1 MRTAD
6 HNDEKLSHTKCCNLL
21 KNGRAEWSLHNLP
34 PNIQKLKF
42 YVNSVYIH
50 HDFIKPNSVERRE
63 YQYNIAN
70 SAANANTLVVL
81 PTGMGKTIIALL
93 VIAKELKKN
102 NKILFLAPTKPL
114 VNQHAQS
121 LTNLL
126 TLDDTVAIF
135 NGEVPPE
142 KRIELWNNKRIIV
155 STPQVIENDL
165 IARRYD
171 LTKTSLI
178 IFDEVH
184 RASGNYSYVFI
195 ADMFKRQQNER
206 HCLGM
211 TASPGNNLSEILDV
225 CKNLEITNIEIRTK
239 TDPDVRPYVYNLD
252 IKWRDIPLPP
262 EFNYTLQLLRKALA
276 ERLNILKNIG
286 VLDSASLALINRKKL
301 LKVQEKIQLELSSN
315 PNPSQ
320 TLFKAAS
327 VQNAALKLA
336 HAIELLQTQ
345 GVNALINYFSRMI
358 TEASSKGGSKASR
371 DIMKDPNVL
380 EAIAYIKSLKIEHPK
395 IQEIITIVKEQLTLK
410 KESKIIVFTHYRDT
424 SLYVLK
430 QLEKISIARPVRFIG
445 QARREND
452 KGLTQKE
459 QIDII
464 AKFKKDEYNILI
476 ATSVAEEGLDIP
488 STDLVVFYE
497 PIPSEIRTIQRKG
510 RTARQM
516 AGKVIILITKGTP
529 DEAYYWSSR
538 QKERK
543 MHSELEILRTSL
555 RKKLQNPTAIYKNT
569 LPQKNQKKLDE
580 YSKKTSTK
588 IIVDHRES
596 RSPVMRFLT
605 QKDIIVEPQ
614 QLDVGDYIISS
625 RIGIERKTVDDFL
638 GSLIEGKLFVQMK
651 NLRATYSRPLLLIEG
666 DGLLTKRNMSHNAI
680 FGSFV
685 AIIVDFGIPIITTRS
700 SQETADFLAVM
711 AQREQKEGDRAV
723 AIRGEKTARTIS
735 EQQQFFVEGLP
746 NISAVLA
753 QRLLQHF
760 GSIRSLANASEED
773 LCQIQGIGKNI
784 AANIIKILNA
794 EYLKD

>member
-1 MRTAD
+1 
-6 HNDEKLSHTKCCNLL
+6 
-21 KNGRAEWSLHNLP
+21 
-34 PNIQKLKF
+34 
-42 YVNSVYIH
+42 VYIQ

-70 SAANANTLVVL
+70 SAANASTLVVL

-93 VIAKELKKN
+93 VIAKELVKN
-102 NKILFLAPTKPL
+102 NKILFLSPTKPL
-114 VNQHAQS
+114 VNQHAQT
-121 LTNLL
+121 LTDLL
-126 TLDDTVAIF
+126 TLDDTVAVF
-135 NGEVPPE
+135 TGEVPPE
-142 KRIELWNNKRIIV
+142 KRIELWNSKRIIV

-171 LTKTSLI
+171 LAKTSRI
-178 IFDEVH
+178 IFDEAH
-184 RASGNYSYVFI
+184 RAAGNYSYVFI
-195 ADMFKRQQNER
+195 ADMFKKQQSER
-206 HCLGM
+206 RCLGM
-211 TASPGNNLSEILDV
+211 TASPGNNLSEILEV

-239 TDPDVRPYVYNLD
+239 IDQDVRPYVHDLD
-252 IKWRDIPLPP
+252 IKWREIPLPP

-276 ERLNILKNIG
+276 ERLSILKNIG

-301 LKVQEKIQLELSSN
+301 LEVQQKIQLALRSN
-315 PNPSQ
+315 PQPSQ

-327 VQNAALKLA
+327 AQNAAMKLA

-345 GVNALINYFSRMI
+345 GVNALSNYVSRMA
-358 TEASSKGGSKASR
+358 TEAGSKGGSKASR

-380 EAIAYIKSLKIEHPK
+380 EAIAYVKSLKIEHPK
-395 IQEIITIVKEQLTLK
+395 IQEIVTIVTEQLTLK

-430 QLEKISIARPVRFIG
+430 QLEKIPIAKPVRFIG
-445 QARREND
+445 QAGKEND

-464 AKFKKDEYNILI
+464 RRFKKDEYNVLI

-497 PIPSEIRTIQRKG
+497 PVPSEIRTIQRKG

-516 AGKVIILITKGTP
+516 AGKVIILIAKGTP

-538 QKERK
+538 QKERR
-543 MHSELEILRTSL
+543 MHSELEILRTAL
-555 RKKLQNPTAIYKNT
+555 RKKLQDPAAVYQTA
-569 LPQKNQKKLDE
+569 LHQENQKKLDE
-580 YSKKTSTK
+580 YSKKTNVK

-596 RSPVMRFLT
+596 RSPVMRFLS

-625 RIGIERKTVDDFL
+625 RIGVERKTVDDFL
-638 GSLIEGKLFVQMK
+638 NSLIDGKLFVQMK
-651 NLRATYSRPLLLIEG
+651 NLRTTYSRPLLLVEG
-666 DGLLTKRNMSHNAI
+666 DGLLTKRNISHNAI

-685 AIIVDFGIPIITTRS
+685 SIIVDFGIPIITTHTP
-700 SQETADFLAVM
+700 QETADFLAVM
-711 AQREQKEGDRAV
+711 AHREQKEGDKAI
-723 AIRGEKTARTIS
+723 AIRGEKTAKTIS
-735 EQQQFFVEGLP
+735 EHQQFLVEGLP

-760 GSIRSLANASEED
+760 GSIRSLANASEDD

-784 AANIIKILNA
+784 AADILKILNA

>member
-1 MRTAD
+1 M
-6 HNDEKLSHTKCCNLL
+6 
-21 KNGRAEWSLHNLP
+21 
-34 PNIQKLKF
+34 
-42 YVNSVYIH
+42 YVQ

-70 SAANANTLVVL
+70 SAANASTLVVL

-93 VIAKELKKN
+93 VIAKELAKN
-102 NKILFLAPTKPL
+102 NNNILFLSPTKPL

-121 LTNLL
+121 LTDLL
-126 TLDDTVAIF
+126 TLDDTVAVFTGI
-135 NGEVPPE
+135 VPPK

-171 LTKTSLI
+171 LSKTSRI
-178 IFDEVH
+178 IFDEAH
-184 RASGNYSYVFI
+184 RAAGNYSYVFI
-195 ADMFKRQQNER
+195 ADMFKKQQSER
-206 HCLGM
+206 RCLGM
-211 TASPGNNLSEILDV
+211 TASPGNNLSEILEV

-239 TDPDVRPYVYNLD
+239 IDQDVRPYVHDLD

-276 ERLNILKNIG
+276 ERLSTLKNIG

-301 LKVQEKIQLELSSN
+301 LEVQQKIQLELRSN
-315 PNPSQ
+315 PQPSQ

-327 VQNAALKLA
+327 AQNAAMKLA

-345 GVNALINYFSRMI
+345 GVNALSSYVSRMAI
-358 TEASSKGGSKASR
+358 EASSKGGSKASR

-380 EAIAYIKSLKIEHPK
+380 EAIAYVKALKIEHPK
-395 IQEIITIVKEQLTLK
+395 IQEIVTIVKEQLTLK

-430 QLEKISIARPVRFIG
+430 QLEKIPIAKPVRFIG
-445 QARREND
+445 QAGKEND

-464 AKFKKDEYNILI
+464 RRFKKDEYNVLI

-497 PIPSEIRTIQRKG
+497 PVPSEIRTIQRKG

-516 AGKVIILITKGTP
+516 AGKVIILIAKGTP

-538 QKERK
+538 QKERR
-543 MHSELEILRTSL
+543 MHSELEILRTAL
-555 RKKLQNPTAIYKNT
+555 RKKLQDPAAVYQTA
-569 LPQKNQKKLDE
+569 LHQENQKKLDE
-580 YSKKTSTK
+580 YSKKTNVK

-596 RSPVMRFLT
+596 RSPVMRFLS

-625 RIGIERKTVDDFL
+625 RIGVERKTVDDFL
-638 GSLIEGKLFVQMK
+638 NSLIEGKLFVQMK
-651 NLRATYSRPLLLIEG
+651 NLRTTYSRPLLLVEG
-666 DGLLTKRNMSHNAI
+666 DGILTKRNISHNAI

-685 AIIVDFGIPIITTRS
+685 SIIVDFGIPIISTHTP
-700 SQETADFLAVM
+700 QETADFLAVM
-711 AQREQKEGDRAV
+711 AHREQKEGDKAI
-723 AIRGEKTARTIS
+723 AIRGEKTAKTIS
-735 EQQQFFVEGLP
+735 EHQQFLVEGLP

-760 GSIRSLANASEED
+760 GSIRSLANASEDD

-784 AANIIKILNA
+784 AADILKILNA

>member
-1 MRTAD
+1 M
-6 HNDEKLSHTKCCNLL
+6 
-21 KNGRAEWSLHNLP
+21 
-34 PNIQKLKF
+34 
-42 YVNSVYIH
+42 YVQ

-70 SAANANTLVVL
+70 SAANASTLVVL

-93 VIAKELKKN
+93 VIAKELAKN
-102 NKILFLAPTKPL
+102 NNNILFLSPTKPL

-121 LTNLL
+121 LTDLL
-126 TLDDTVAIF
+126 TLDDTVAVF
-135 NGEVPPE
+135 TGEVPPK
-142 KRIELWNNKRIIV
+142 KRIELWNSKRIIV

-171 LTKTSLI
+171 LSKTSRI
-178 IFDEVH
+178 IFDEAH
-184 RASGNYSYVFI
+184 RAAGNYSYVFI
-195 ADMFKRQQNER
+195 ADMFKKQQSER
-206 HCLGM
+206 RCLGM
-211 TASPGNNLSEILDV
+211 TASPGNNLSEILEV

-239 TDPDVRPYVYNLD
+239 IDQDVRPYVHDLD

-276 ERLNILKNIG
+276 ERLSTLKNIG

-301 LKVQEKIQLELSSN
+301 LEVQQKIQLELRSN
-315 PNPSQ
+315 PQPSQ

-327 VQNAALKLA
+327 AQNAAMKLA

-345 GVNALINYFSRMI
+345 GVNALSSYVSRMA

-380 EAIAYIKSLKIEHPK
+380 EAIAYVKALKIEHPK
-395 IQEIITIVKEQLTLK
+395 IQEIVTIVKEQLTLK

-430 QLEKISIARPVRFIG
+430 QLEKIPIAKPVRFIG
-445 QARREND
+445 QAGKEND

-464 AKFKKDEYNILI
+464 RRFKKDEYNVLI

-497 PIPSEIRTIQRKG
+497 PVPSEIRTIQRKG

-516 AGKVIILITKGTP
+516 AGKVIILIAKGTP

-538 QKERK
+538 QKERR
-543 MHSELEILRTSL
+543 MHSELEILRTAL
-555 RKKLQNPTAIYKNT
+555 RKKLQDPAAVYQTA
-569 LPQKNQKKLDE
+569 LHQENQKKLDE
-580 YSKKTSTK
+580 YSKKTNVK

-596 RSPVMRFLT
+596 RSPVMRFLS

-625 RIGIERKTVDDFL
+625 RIGVERKTVDDFL
-638 GSLIEGKLFVQMK
+638 NSLIEGKLFVQMK
-651 NLRATYSRPLLLIEG
+651 NLRTTYSRPLLLVEG
-666 DGLLTKRNMSHNAI
+666 DGLLTKRNISHNAI

-685 AIIVDFGIPIITTRS
+685 SIIVDFGIPIISTHTP
-700 SQETADFLAVM
+700 QETADFLAVM
-711 AQREQKEGDRAV
+711 AHREQKEGDKAI
-723 AIRGEKTARTIS
+723 AIRGEKTAKTIS
-735 EQQQFFVEGLP
+735 EHQQFLVEGLP

-760 GSIRSLANASEED
+760 GSIRSLANASEDD

-784 AANIIKILNA
+784 AADILKILNA

>member
-1 MRTAD
+1 
-6 HNDEKLSHTKCCNLL
+6 
-21 KNGRAEWSLHNLP
+21 
-34 PNIQKLKF
+34 
-42 YVNSVYIH
+42 VYIQ

-70 SAANANTLVVL
+70 SAANASTLVVI

-93 VIAKELKKN
+93 VIAKELAKN
-102 NKILFLAPTKPL
+102 NNNILFLAPTKPL

-121 LTNLL
+121 LTDLL
-126 TLDDTVAIF
+126 TLDDAVAVF
-135 NGEVPPE
+135 TGEVPPE
-142 KRIELWNNKRIIV
+142 KRIELWNSKRVIV

-171 LTKTSLI
+171 LAKTSRI
-178 IFDEVH
+178 IFDEAH
-184 RASGNYSYVFI
+184 RAAGNYSYVFI
-195 ADMFKRQQNER
+195 ADMFKKQQSER
-206 HCLGM
+206 RCLGM
-211 TASPGNNLSEILDV
+211 TASPGNNLSEILEV

-239 TDPDVRPYVYNLD
+239 IDKDVRPYVHDLD
-252 IKWRDIPLPP
+252 IKWRDILLPP

-276 ERLNILKNIG
+276 ERLSILKNIG

-301 LKVQEKIQLELSSN
+301 LEVQQKIQLELRSN
-315 PNPSQ
+315 PQPSQ

-327 VQNAALKLA
+327 AQNAAMKLA

-345 GVNALINYFSRMI
+345 GVNALSNYVSRMA

-380 EAIAYIKSLKIEHPK
+380 EAIAYVKALKIEHPK
-395 IQEIITIVKEQLTLK
+395 IQEIVTIVKEQLTLK

-430 QLEKISIARPVRFIG
+430 QLEKIPIAKPVRFIG
-445 QARREND
+445 QAGKEND

-464 AKFKKDEYNILI
+464 RRFKKDEYNVLI

-497 PIPSEIRTIQRKG
+497 PVPSEIRTIQRKG

-516 AGKVIILITKGTP
+516 AGKVIILIAKGTP

-538 QKERK
+538 QKERR
-543 MHSELEILRTSL
+543 MHSELEILRTAL
-555 RKKLQNPTAIYKNT
+555 RKKLQDPAAVYQTA
-569 LPQKNQKKLDE
+569 LHQENQKKLDE
-580 YSKKTSTK
+580 YSKKTGIK

-596 RSPVMRFLT
+596 RSPVMRFLS

-625 RIGIERKTVDDFL
+625 RIGVERKTVDDFL
-638 GSLIEGKLFVQMK
+638 NSLIEGKLFVQMK
-651 NLRATYSRPLLLIEG
+651 NLRTTYSRPLLLVEG
-666 DGLLTKRNMSHNAI
+666 DGLLTKRNISHNAI
-680 FGSFV
+680 FGSLV
-685 AIIVDFGIPIITTRS
+685 SIIVDFGIPIITTHTP
-700 SQETADFLAVM
+700 QETADFLAVM
-711 AQREQKEGDRAV
+711 AHREQKEGDKAI
-723 AIRGEKTARTIS
+723 AIRGEKTAKTIS
-735 EQQQFFVEGLP
+735 EHQQFLVEGLP

-760 GSIRSLANASEED
+760 GSIRSLANASEDD

-784 AANIIKILNA
+784 AADILKILNA

>member
-1 MRTAD
+1 
-6 HNDEKLSHTKCCNLL
+6 
-21 KNGRAEWSLHNLP
+21 
-34 PNIQKLKF
+34 
-42 YVNSVYIH
+42 VYIQ
-50 HDFIKPNSVERRE
+50 HDFIKSNSIERRE

-70 SAANANTLVVL
+70 SAANASTLVVL

-93 VIAKELKKN
+93 VIVKELAKN
-102 NKILFLAPTKPL
+102 NNNILFLSPTKPL
-114 VNQHAQS
+114 VNQHAQT
-121 LTNLL
+121 LTDLL
-126 TLDDTVAIF
+126 TIDDTVAVF
-135 NGEVPPE
+135 TGEVPPE
-142 KRIELWNNKRIIV
+142 KRIELWNSKRIIV

-171 LTKTSLI
+171 LAKTSRI
-178 IFDEVH
+178 IFDEAH
-184 RASGNYSYVFI
+184 RATGNYSYVFI
-195 ADMFKRQQNER
+195 ADMFKKQQSER
-206 HCLGM
+206 CCLGM
-211 TASPGNNLSEILDV
+211 TASPGNNLSEILEV

-239 TDPDVRPYVYNLD
+239 IDQDVRPYVHDLD
-252 IKWRDIPLPP
+252 IKWRDILLPP

-276 ERLNILKNIG
+276 ERLNILKDIG
-286 VLDSASLALINRKKL
+286 VLDSTSIALINRKKL
-301 LKVQEKIQLELSSN
+301 LEIQQKIQLELRSN
-315 PNPSQ
+315 PQPSQ

-327 VQNAALKLA
+327 AQNAAMKLA

-345 GVNALINYFSRMI
+345 GVNALSNYVSRMA

-380 EAIAYIKSLKIEHPK
+380 EAIAYVKALKIEHPK
-395 IQEIITIVKEQLTLK
+395 IQEIVTIVKEQLTLK

-424 SLYVLK
+424 SNYVLK
-430 QLEKISIARPVRFIG
+430 QLEKIPIARPVRFIG
-445 QARREND
+445 QAGKEND

-464 AKFKKDEYNILI
+464 RRFKKDEYNVLI

-497 PIPSEIRTIQRKG
+497 PVPSEIRTIQRKG

-516 AGKVIILITKGTP
+516 AGKVIILIAKGTP

-538 QKERK
+538 QKERR
-543 MHSELEILRTSL
+543 MHSELEILRTAL
-555 RKKLQNPTAIYKNT
+555 RKKLKDPAAVYQTM
-569 LPQKNQKKLDE
+569 LHQENQKKLDE
-580 YSKKTSTK
+580 YSKKMNVK

-596 RSPVMRFLT
+596 RSPVMRFLS

-625 RIGIERKTVDDFL
+625 RIGVERKTVDDFL
-638 GSLIEGKLFVQMK
+638 SSLIEGKLFVQMK
-651 NLRATYSRPLLLIEG
+651 NLRTTYSRPLLLVEG
-666 DGLLTKRNMSHNAI
+666 DGLLTKRNISHNAI

-685 AIIVDFGIPIITTRS
+685 SIIVDFGIPIITTHTP
-700 SQETADFLAVM
+700 QETADFLAVM
-711 AQREQKEGDRAV
+711 AHREQKEGDKAI
-723 AIRGEKTARTIS
+723 AIRGEKTAKTIS
-735 EQQQFFVEGLP
+735 EHQQFLVEGLP

-760 GSIRSLANASEED
+760 GSIRSLANASEDD

-784 AANIIKILNA
+784 AADILKILNA

>member
-1 MRTAD
+1 MY
-6 HNDEKLSHTKCCNLL
+6 
-21 KNGRAEWSLHNLP
+21 
-34 PNIQKLKF
+34 IQ
-42 YVNSVYIH
+42 

-70 SAANANTLVVL
+70 SAANASTLVVL

-93 VIAKELKKN
+93 VIAKELVKN
-102 NKILFLAPTKPL
+102 NKVLFLSPTKPL
-114 VNQHAQS
+114 VNQHAQT
-121 LTNLL
+121 LTDLL
-126 TLDDTVAIF
+126 TIDDTVAVF
-135 NGEVPPE
+135 TGEVPPE
-142 KRIELWNNKRIIV
+142 KRIELWNSKQVIV

-171 LTKTSLI
+171 LAKTSRI
-178 IFDEVH
+178 IFDEAH
-184 RASGNYSYVFI
+184 RAAGNYSYVFI
-195 ADMFKRQQNER
+195 ADMFKKQQSER
-206 HCLGM
+206 RCLGM
-211 TASPGNNLSEILDV
+211 TASPGNNLSEILEV

-239 TDPDVRPYVYNLD
+239 IDQDVRPYVHDLD
-252 IKWRDIPLPP
+252 IKWREIPLPP

-276 ERLNILKNIG
+276 ERLSILKNIG
-286 VLDSASLALINRKKL
+286 VLDSASIALINRKKL
-301 LKVQEKIQLELSSN
+301 LEVQQKIQLELRSN
-315 PNPSQ
+315 PQPSQ

-327 VQNAALKLA
+327 AQNAAMKLA

-345 GVNALINYFSRMI
+345 GVNALSNYVSRI
-358 TEASSKGGSKASR
+358 ATEASSKGGSKASR

-380 EAIAYIKSLKIEHPK
+380 EAIAYVKSLKIEHPK
-395 IQEIITIVKEQLTLK
+395 IQEIVTIVKEQLTLK

-430 QLEKISIARPVRFIG
+430 QLEKIPIAKPVRFIG
-445 QARREND
+445 QAGKEND

-464 AKFKKDEYNILI
+464 RRFKKDEYNVLI

-497 PIPSEIRTIQRKG
+497 PVPSEIRTIQRKG

-516 AGKVIILITKGTP
+516 AGKVIILIAKGTP

-538 QKERK
+538 QKERR
-543 MHSELEILRTSL
+543 MHSELEILRTAL
-555 RKKLQNPTAIYKNT
+555 RKKIQDPAAVYQTA
-569 LPQKNQKKLDE
+569 LHQENQKKLDE
-580 YSKKTSTK
+580 YSKKTNVK

-596 RSPVMRFLT
+596 RSPVMRFLS

-625 RIGIERKTVDDFL
+625 RIGVERKTVDDFL
-638 GSLIEGKLFVQMK
+638 SSLIEGKLFVQMK
-651 NLRATYSRPLLLIEG
+651 NLRTTYSRPLLLVEG
-666 DGLLTKRNMSHNAI
+666 DGLLTKRNISHNAI

-685 AIIVDFGIPIITTRS
+685 SIIVDFGIPIITTHTP
-700 SQETADFLAVM
+700 QETADFLAVM
-711 AQREQKEGDRAV
+711 AHREQKEGDKAI
-723 AIRGEKTARTIS
+723 AIRGEKTAKTIS
-735 EQQQFFVEGLP
+735 EHQQFLVEGLP

-760 GSIRSLANASEED
+760 GSIRSLANASEDD

-784 AANIIKILNA
+784 AADILKILNA
-794 EYLKD
+794 EYLKE

>member
-1 MRTAD
+1 
-6 HNDEKLSHTKCCNLL
+6 
-21 KNGRAEWSLHNLP
+21 
-34 PNIQKLKF
+34 
-42 YVNSVYIH
+42 VYIQ

-70 SAANANTLVVL
+70 SAANASTLVVL

-93 VIAKELKKN
+93 VIAKELVKN
-102 NKILFLAPTKPL
+102 NKILFLSPTKPL

-121 LTNLL
+121 LTDLL
-126 TLDDTVAIF
+126 TLDDTVAVF
-135 NGEVPPE
+135 TGEVSPE
-142 KRIELWNNKRIIV
+142 KRIELWNSKQVIV

-171 LTKTSLI
+171 LAKTSRI
-178 IFDEVH
+178 IFDEAH
-184 RASGNYSYVFI
+184 RAAGNYSYVFI
-195 ADMFKRQQNER
+195 ADMFKKQQSER
-206 HCLGM
+206 RCLGM
-211 TASPGNNLSEILDV
+211 TASPGNNLSEILEV

-239 TDPDVRPYVYNLD
+239 IDQDVRPYVHDLD
-252 IKWRDIPLPP
+252 IKWREILLPP

-276 ERLNILKNIG
+276 ERLSILKNIG

-301 LKVQEKIQLELSSN
+301 LEVQQKIQLGLRSN
-315 PNPSQ
+315 PQPSQ

-327 VQNAALKLA
+327 AQNAAMKLA

-345 GVNALINYFSRMI
+345 GVNALSNYVSRMA

-380 EAIAYIKSLKIEHPK
+380 EAIAYVKALKIEHPK
-395 IQEIITIVKEQLTLK
+395 IQEIVTIVKEQLTLK

-430 QLEKISIARPVRFIG
+430 QLEKIPIAKPVRFIG
-445 QARREND
+445 QAGKEND

-464 AKFKKDEYNILI
+464 RRFKKDEYNVLI

-497 PIPSEIRTIQRKG
+497 PVPSEIRTIQRKG

-538 QKERK
+538 QKERR
-543 MHSELEILRTSL
+543 MHSELEILRTAL
-555 RKKLQNPTAIYKNT
+555 RKKLQDPAAVYQTA
-569 LPQKNQKKLDE
+569 LHQENQKKLDE
-580 YSKKTSTK
+580 YSKKTNVK

-596 RSPVMRFLT
+596 RSPVMRFLS

-625 RIGIERKTVDDFL
+625 RIGVERKTVDDFL
-638 GSLIEGKLFVQMK
+638 NSLIEGKLFVQMK
-651 NLRATYSRPLLLIEG
+651 NLRTTYSRPLLLVEG
-666 DGLLTKRNMSHNAI
+666 DGLLTKRNISHNAI

-685 AIIVDFGIPIITTRS
+685 SIIVDFGIPIITTHTP
-700 SQETADFLAVM
+700 QETADFLAVM
-711 AQREQKEGDRAV
+711 AHREQKEGDKAI
-723 AIRGEKTARTIS
+723 AIRGEKTAKTIS
-735 EQQQFFVEGLP
+735 EHQQFLVEGLP

-760 GSIRSLANASEED
+760 GSIRSLANASEDD

-784 AANIIKILNA
+784 AADILKILNA

>member
-1 MRTAD
+1 VVYD
-6 HNDEKLSHTKCCNLL
+6 NPLF
-21 KNGRAEWSLHNLP
+21 
-34 PNIQKLKF
+34 PNIQKLTIH
-42 YVNSVYIH
+42 VNFVYLH
-50 HDFIKPNSVERRE
+50 HDFIKQNLVERRE

-70 SAANANTLVVL
+70 SAANASTLVVL

-93 VIAKELKKN
+93 VIAKELTKEKN
-102 NKILFLAPTKPL
+102 ILFLSPTKPL
-114 VNQHAQS
+114 VNQHAQT
-121 LTNLL
+121 LTALL
-126 TLDDTVAIF
+126 TLDDSVAVF
-135 NGEVPPE
+135 TGEVPPE
-142 KRIELWNNKRIIV
+142 KRITLWNSKRIIV

-171 LTKTSLI
+171 LSKISRI
-178 IFDEVH
+178 IFDEAH
-184 RASGNYSYVFI
+184 RATGNYSYVFI
-195 ADMFKRQQNER
+195 ADMFKKQQTER
-206 HCLGM
+206 RCLAM
-211 TASPGNNLSEILDV
+211 TASPGNNLSEILEV

-239 TDPDVRPYVYNLD
+239 IDPDVRPYVHDLE
-252 IKWRDIPLPP
+252 IKWKEIPLPT
-262 EFNYTLQLLRKALA
+262 EFNYTLQLLKKALA
-276 ERLNILKNIG
+276 ERLTILKNIG
-286 VLDSASLALINRKKL
+286 VLDSASVSLINRKKL
-301 LKVQEKIQLELSSN
+301 LEIQQNIQLQLRSA
-315 PNPSQ
+315 PQPSQ
-320 TLFKAAS
+320 DLFKAAS
-327 VQNAALKLA
+327 AQNAAIKLA

-345 GVNALINYFSRMI
+345 GVNALHSYMTRLAN
-358 TEASSKGGSKASR
+358 EASSKGGSKASR
-371 DIMKDPNVL
+371 DILRDPNVL

-395 IQEIITIVKEQLTLK
+395 IQEIVNIVKDQFTRK
-410 KESKIIVFTHYRDT
+410 KDSKIIVFTHYRDT

-430 QLEKISIARPVRFIG
+430 QLENLPLAKPARFIG
-445 QARREND
+445 QAGRESD

-464 AKFKKDEYNILI
+464 KRFKKDELNVLI

-497 PIPSEIRTIQRKG
+497 PVPSEIRTIQRKG

-538 QKERK
+538 QKERR
-543 MHSELEILRTSL
+543 MHQELEVLRNAL
-555 RKKLQNPTAIYKNT
+555 RKKLHDPAAIYET
-569 LPQKNQKKLDE
+569 AFRQENQKKLDE
-580 YSKKTSTK
+580 FSKKSSIK

-596 RSPVMRFLT
+596 RSLVMRFLT

-625 RIGIERKTVDDFL
+625 RIGIERKTIDDFL

-666 DGLLTKRNMSHNAI
+666 EGLLTKRNISHNAI

-685 AIIVDFGIPIITTRS
+685 SIIVDFGIPIITTQS
-700 SQETADFLAVM
+700 PQETADFLAVM

-735 EQQQFFVEGLP
+735 EQQQFLVEGLP
-746 NISAVLA
+746 NVSAVLA

-760 GSIRSLANASEED
+760 GSVRSLANATEEE
-773 LCQIQGIGKNI
+773 LCKITGIGKNI
-784 AANIIKILNA
+784 ATDILKILNA
-794 EYLKD
+794 EYLKE